1 MILGRVRLTVR
12 AITVCH
18 FHIRSPLQFFE
29 IGNRARMKNYSRA
42 ITYVPDDTP
51 VNEGDML
58 IQRVLGE
65 KYGLGHETGVMGWR

>member
-1 MILGRVRLTVR
+1 
-12 AITVCH
+12 
-18 FHIRSPLQFFE
+18 
-29 IGNRARMKNYSRA
+29 MKNYSRA